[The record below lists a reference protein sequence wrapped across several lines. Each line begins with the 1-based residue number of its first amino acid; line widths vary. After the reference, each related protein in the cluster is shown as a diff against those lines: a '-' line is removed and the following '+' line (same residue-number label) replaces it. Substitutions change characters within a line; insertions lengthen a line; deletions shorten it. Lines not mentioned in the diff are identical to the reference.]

1 MLRLSPSSGIAARDA
16 ARRSAMTLTT
26 LGGQLKAARALLRIT
41 QLQVARKLGRSVD
54 RIRRAEGDD
63 PSARMVALAM
73 RGVLMRNGAE
83 FIEDGVRVAFWPAQR
98 GQPPSLA
105 GRIKALQ
112 SGDAQR

>member
-1 MLRLSPSSGIAARDA
+1 
-16 ARRSAMTLTT
+16 MTLTT

-41 QLQVARKLGRSVD
+41 QRQVARKLGRSVD

-83 FIEDGVRVAFWPAQR
+83 FIDDGVRVAFWPAHR
-98 GQPPSLA
+98 GQPPGQAS
-105 GRIKALQ
+105 RIQ
-112 SGDAQR
+112 VRSSGGAQR